1 MSDLENR
8 KNRSLLS
15 SPTAMAQP
23 HKRIRGIA
31 TSMSNYDDEGAA
43 DVQYLDCHSTKMA
56 RVNANRKVFVPN
68 QVFYSEEYFKDKR
81 YGEGYDFQ
89 PLSDFWE

>member
-1 MSDLENR
+1 
-8 KNRSLLS
+8 
-15 SPTAMAQP
+15 MA
-23 HKRIRGIA
+23 K
-31 TSMSNYDDEGAA
+31 
-43 DVQYLDCHSTKMA
+43 
-56 RVNANRKVFVPN
+56 VNANRKVFVPN